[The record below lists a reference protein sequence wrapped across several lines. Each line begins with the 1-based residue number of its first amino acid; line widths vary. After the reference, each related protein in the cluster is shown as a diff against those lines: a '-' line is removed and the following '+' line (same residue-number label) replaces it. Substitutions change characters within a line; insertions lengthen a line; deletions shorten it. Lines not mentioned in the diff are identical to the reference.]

1 MNGQMDKIM
10 NSKLRVYPDGTKR
23 WYNERGELHRE
34 ENDLPAIE
42 YADGKKAWYK
52 NGQLHRDNDLPAVI
66 YYWGDKYWYK
76 NGFAY
81 RFDNW
86 IVWNK

>member
-1 MNGQMDKIM
+1 MKETLVTASLEFLDT
-10 NSKLRVYPDGTKR
+10 DGLGNKFWR
-23 WYNERGELHRE
+23 NKHGNFHRE
-34 ENDLPAIE
+34 
-42 YADGKKAWYK
+42 
-52 NGQLHRDNDLPAVI
+52 NDLPAVI

-86 IVWNK
+86 MNRL